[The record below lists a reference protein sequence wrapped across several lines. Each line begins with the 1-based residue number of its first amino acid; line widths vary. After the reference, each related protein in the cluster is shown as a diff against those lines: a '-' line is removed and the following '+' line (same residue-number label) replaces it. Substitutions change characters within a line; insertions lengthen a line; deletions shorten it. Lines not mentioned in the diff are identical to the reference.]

1 MVKAA
6 QPRFE
11 SLIILALKYID
22 SYKRIFG
29 NEEFE
34 ILSNYQ
40 TIILATHSQL
50 KGQTLTKY
58 EYEYLKGKCEGY
70 CEFVIEL
77 INFNVVKLSTQDETV
92 ENYELFNNL
101 KTITTLN

>member
-11 SLIILALKYID
+11 SLIILALNYID

-29 NEEFE
+29 NEEVE
-34 ILSNYQ
+34 ILNNFQ
-40 TIILATHSQL
+40 TIILATQSQL
-50 KGQTLTKY
+50 KESSFTQF

-77 INFNVVKLSTQDETV
+77 INFNVVKLSTQNETV
-92 ENYELFNNL
+92 GNYELFNNL
-101 KTITTLN
+101 KTTKTLN